1 MRTMLFAAVA
11 FGLATSAFAA
21 PQSHGA
27 GAGGA
32 MSRDSH
38 GDAVSTMAAQ
48 SRASDTRVG
57 PAVSD
62 VAQDKAKG
70 KGKGLTDTTTT
81 HGKTH
86 MKTHGKH

>member
-1 MRTMLFAAVA
+1 MRTMLLAALA

-21 PQSHGA
+21 PQHGH

-38 GDAVSTMAAQ
+38 GDVTSAMAAQ

-70 KGKGLTDTTTT
+70 KGVTGAT
-81 HGKTH
+81 HGKSH
-86 MKTHGKH
+86 AKSHGKH

>member
-1 MRTMLFAAVA
+1 MLLAPLA

-21 PQSHGA
+21 PQHGH

-38 GDAVSTMAAQ
+38 GDATSAMAAQ

-62 VAQDKAKG
+62 VAQDKAKERA
-70 KGKGLTDTTTT
+70 
-81 HGKTH
+81 
-86 MKTHGKH
+86 

>member
-1 MRTMLFAAVA
+1 MRTLLFAVVA

-21 PQSHGA
+21 PQSHGR
-27 GAGGA
+27 GAGGV
-32 MSRDSH
+32 MNNDSH

-62 VAQDKAKG
+62 VAQSKAKG
-70 KGKGLTDTTTT
+70 KGVTGTT
-81 HGKTH
+81 HGKTTH
-86 MKTHGKH
+86 TKSHGKH